1 MRDSPSR
8 WLIVENIK
16 KFRSYVKHFL
26 SFPLEINLRALIG
39 LCKYVFINHSVKFL
53 DRDNKTK
60 LVPASFLYFLNLL

>member
-39 LCKYVFINHSVKFL
+39 LCKYVFMNHSVKFL
-53 DRDNKTK
+53 D
-60 LVPASFLYFLNLL
+60 